1 MRVGYDPENETEVVS
16 LYLGEDE
23 NNHLVVNAFDLAG
36 AMVQLEEGYVQDP
49 FFSAMDAEGLGG
61 VAGESDYSP
70 DSDLTL
76 ESSSPTEASY
86 LAAEVE
92 TLEPTGVMLL
102 RRVNY
107 EGDDTLE
114 ITGPDGAVYTFD
126 YNQVVNYFRP
136 ILPR

>member
-16 LYLGEDE
+16 LYLGDGNE
-23 NNHLVVNAFDLAG
+23 NHLVVNAFDLAG
-36 AMVQLEEGYVQDP
+36 AMVQLEEGYVQAP
-49 FFSAMDAEGLGG
+49 FFSAME
-61 VAGESDYSP
+61 GESDESP
-70 DSDLTL
+70 DSDLGL
-76 ESSSPTEASY
+76 EPSRSTEESY

-92 TLEPTGVMLL
+92 TLEPAGVMLL

-114 ITGPDGAVYTFD
+114 ITGPDGAVYTFS
-126 YNQVVNYFRP
+126 YNQVVKYFRP

>member
-16 LYLGEDE
+16 LYLGDGNE
-23 NNHLVVNAFDLAG
+23 NHLVVNAFDLAG

-49 FFSAMDAEGLGG
+49 FFSAMEGEGLGG
-61 VAGESDYSP
+61 VAGESDESP
-70 DSDLTL
+70 DSDLGL
-76 ESSSPTEASY
+76 EPSRSTEESY

-92 TLEPTGVMLL
+92 TLEPAGVMLL

-107 EGDDTLE
+107 EGNDTLE
-114 ITGPDGAVYTFD
+114 ITGPDGAVYTFS
-126 YNQVVNYFRP
+126 YNQVVKYFRP